1 MLNHPV
7 DASDDVEHAA
17 SASATKHTDRHDLC
31 SLGNTIGLPCNGAG
45 HMGAVA
51 IAVFATSPIID
62 ARGSCYNAPAKIA
75 MVATHASVDDVGVD
89 TCTCVVVGIILVE
102 SS

>member
-7 DASDDVEHAA
+7 NASDDVEHAA
-17 SASATKHTDRHDLC
+17 AASATKHTDRHDLR
-31 SLGNTIGLPCNGAG
+31 SLGDSVGLPSHGAC
-45 HMGAVA
+45 HVRTVAVA
-51 IAVFATSPIID
+51 VFGTSPITHL
-62 ARGSCYNAPAKIA
+62 RGSRHDSPTKVAV
-75 MVATHASVDDVGVD
+75 VATHTSVNDVGVY